1 MLRSRTALHLTAKLV
16 ADGLPRSQM
25 SNMPRSQG
33 CCLQERIGSGAGMV
47 SHELSVERQRAE
59 GLGIALETVKRE
71 RDGALT
77 ELHRLQN
84 QHEQTASL
92 QAPSPKSTAVIP
104 NGHHAESKQY
114 RNIQHA

>member
-1 MLRSRTALHLTAKLV
+1 
-16 ADGLPRSQM
+16 
-25 SNMPRSQG
+25 
-33 CCLQERIGSGAGMV
+33 MV

-77 ELHRLQN
+77 ELHRLQS

-92 QAPSPKSTAVIP
+92 QTPPKSTAVIP

-114 RNIQHA
+114 RNIQQCLVPPEFVSHLIN